1 MAGQIVGLD
10 GNNAPP
16 LTEGIPSRLWFG
28 LQSRALTYA
37 GREMDNPT
45 FGLGIV
51 DGLSNPS
58 LPTVVW
64 ENRVRD
70 SFAALEGA
78 DLNDLQVRVAGGRVE
93 LVLDIDHVAS

>member
-1 MAGQIVGLD
+1 MAIVGES
-10 GNNAPP
+10 GNNASEFI
-16 LTEGIPSRLWFG
+16 EGVPARLYFG
-28 LQSRALTYA
+28 LVARAYTYS

-51 DGLSNPS
+51 DGLSNQQ

-70 SFAALEGA
+70 SFAGLEGA
-78 DLNDLQVRVAGGRVE
+78 DLNDLQVRVVDGRIE

>member
-1 MAGQIVGLD
+1 MAITGLD
-10 GNNAPP
+10 GNNAPEF
-16 LTEGIPSRLWFG
+16 TEGIPSRLWLG
-28 LQSRALTYA
+28 LQARAYTYA
-37 GREMDNPT
+37 SREMDNPT

-51 DGLSNPS
+51 DGLSNQQ

-70 SFAALEGA
+70 SFAGLEGA
-78 DLNDLQVRVAGGRVE
+78 DLNDLQVRVVDGRIE